1 MNRPLF
7 LKYFSLL
14 LILTL
19 TFSITFSESL
29 WNKEDDKA
37 YSIYNYNQS
46 FDIGDTITIVVSE
59 NPSLSLNESMP
70 DYKAATVDSVNSVVN
85 NIGGV
90 DLSNFLPLGASDPTQ
105 INVENN
111 QKSASS
117 SAQVQLFV
125 SAVIQEKD
133 LNGLLKVRGEKEI
146 KVGKNRN
153 TMIVEGYINPKY
165 ISKDGTIYSS
175 DLANAK
181 IWYDGDIVFQQDPNE
196 PSWISSILSG
206 IANIFF

>member
-70 DYKAATVDSVNSVVN
+70 DYKAATFDSVNSVVN

>member
-1 MNRPLF
+1 MNRPIF

-14 LILTL
+14 LILIL

-46 FDIGDTITIVVSE
+46 FDIGDIITIVVSE

-70 DYKAATVDSVNSVVN
+70 DYKGATVDSVNSVVN

-90 DLSNFLPLGASDPTQ
+90 DLSNFLPLGASNPTQ

-181 IWYDGDIVFQQDPNE
+181 IWYDGDIVFQQDPSE

>member
-1 MNRPLF
+1 MNRPIF

-59 NPSLSLNESMP
+59 NPSLTLSENMP